1 MERSSI
7 ELGDFAFDHS
17 IIEKRWLML
26 TAGEFAPGKFNSMTI
41 SWGSV
46 GQIWNKTFF
55 QIVVRPS
62 RYTRGFLES
71 GDYFTLCVLPESRK
85 PALSLL
91 GSKSGRD
98 GDKIKASGLTPIASS
113 LVPTPGYAEAEL
125 IIECKK
131 MYWQD
136 IDHRSISSIPASWRT
151 IPRRISTAPISAKC
165 WPLSWHRGVSPR
177 GEIEHGWAAQKDGIT
192 RGDDYDP

>member
-1 MERSSI
+1 MERSTI

-17 IIEKRWLML
+17 IIGKRWLLL

-55 QIVVRPS
+55 QVVVRPS

-98 GDKIKASGLTPIASS
+98 GDKIKASGLTPIPSS
-113 LVPTPGYAEAEL
+113 IAPTPGYAEAEL
-125 IIECKK
+125 IVECKK

-136 IDHRSISSIPASWRT
+136 IDPEHFLDPGIMANYPKEDFHRAYFGEVLAISGTDAY
-151 IPRRISTAPISAKC
+151 RR
-165 WPLSWHRGVSPR
+165 R
-177 GEIEHGWAAQKDGIT
+177 
-192 RGDDYDP
+192 

>member
-1 MERSSI
+1 MERSTI
-7 ELGDFAFDHS
+7 ALGDFAFDHS
-17 IIEKRWLML
+17 IIGRRWLLL
-26 TAGEFAPGKFNSMTI
+26 TAGEFSPGKFNSMTI

-71 GDYFTLCVLPESRK
+71 SDYFTLCVLPETLK

-98 GDKIKASGLTPIASS
+98 GDKIKASGLTPIASGIA
-113 LVPTPGYAEAEL
+113 PAPGYAEAEL
-125 IIECKK
+125 IVECKK

-136 IDHRSISSIPASWRT
+136 IDPEHFLDPGIMANYPKEDFHRAYFGEVVAISGIDTYR
-151 IPRRISTAPISAKC
+151 
-165 WPLSWHRGVSPR
+165 HR
-177 GEIEHGWAAQKDGIT
+177 
-192 RGDDYDP
+192 